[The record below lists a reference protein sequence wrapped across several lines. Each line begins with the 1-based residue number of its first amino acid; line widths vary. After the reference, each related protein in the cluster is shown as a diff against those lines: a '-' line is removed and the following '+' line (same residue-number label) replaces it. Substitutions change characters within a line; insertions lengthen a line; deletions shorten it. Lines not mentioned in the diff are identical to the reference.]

1 MELENVLTGK
11 ATASGFHVVIIGGGF
26 GGLKAAQALGKLPV
40 DVTMIDKR
48 NFHLFQPLLYQVATG
63 GLSPG
68 DIAAPLRSVLS
79 KYRNVTVLLDEVS
92 AVDPAARTLHLRNSP
107 AISYNALIVATGAE
121 NTYFGH
127 DEWSVC
133 APALKTIEDAT
144 EVRRRILVA
153 FENAEREPDPLVR
166 REWLRF
172 VVVGGGPTG
181 VELAGAIGEIAR
193 DTLRDDFRRIR
204 PEEAEILLVDAGQR
218 LLAAMKPD
226 LSEKAE
232 RSLIKLGVRTRTGV
246 RVTGIDPTGITM
258 TTPADSE
265 HIATRTVLWAAGV
278 RATSLNRQLAASLGI
293 QTDNNGRIA
302 VTPQLTIP
310 GHDEIFVIGDAA
322 RCVEND
328 EMLPGTCPVAMQQGT
343 YTAQVISSRLRHE
356 TPPPFHF
363 VDRGTMATIGRKSAV
378 ADLGFVRFGGVLA
391 WLAWLFLHLL
401 YLVSFRSRLVVAIQ
415 WAFQY
420 LTFNRGARLITSSGS
435 TANAAK

>member
-1 MELENVLTGK
+1 MAAEV
-11 ATASGFHVVIIGGGF
+11 AASRFRAVIIGGGF
-26 GGLKAAQALGKLPV
+26 GGLKAAQALGTVPV
-40 DVTMIDKR
+40 DVTLIDKR

-79 KYRNVTVLLDEVS
+79 KHRNVTVLLDEVL
-92 AVDPAARTLHLRNSP
+92 AIDPKSRTVQLKNSP
-107 AISYNALIVATGAE
+107 SIPYDALIVATGAE
-121 NTYFGH
+121 NSYFGH
-127 DEWSVC
+127 DEWTAY

-153 FENAEREPDPLVR
+153 FENAEREPNPAIR

-204 PEEAEILLVDAGQR
+204 PEEAEILLLDAGQR
-218 LLAAMKPD
+218 LLVAMKPD

-232 RSLIKLGVRTRTGV
+232 RSLIHLGVRTRTGV
-246 RVTGIDPTGITM
+246 RVTEIDATGVTIQT
-258 TTPADSE
+258 ANGSE
-265 HIATRTVLWAAGV
+265 RLATRTVLWAAGV
-278 RATSLNRQLAASLGI
+278 RTTALNRQLAAVLEI
-293 QTDNNGRIA
+293 QTDNGGRIG
-302 VTPQLTIP
+302 VTPEMTIP

-322 RCVEND
+322 RCIENG

-343 YTAQVISSRLRHE
+343 YVAKVIASRIRKQQ
-356 TPPPFHF
+356 PQPFHF

-420 LTFNRGARLITSSGS
+420 FSFNRGARLITSQ
-435 TANAAK
+435 ANRPDIK

>member
-1 MELENVLTGK
+1 MQ
-11 ATASGFHVVIIGGGF
+11 VVIIGGGF

-40 DVTMIDKR
+40 EVTMIDKR

-68 DIAAPLRSVLS
+68 DIAAPLRSVLRR
-79 KYRNVTVLLDEVS
+79 YRNVTVLLDEVT
-92 AVDPAARTLHLRNSP
+92 AIDPATRSVQLKNSP
-107 AISYNALIVATGAE
+107 AIVYDALIVATGAE
-121 NTYFGH
+121 NSYFGH
-127 DEWSVC
+127 DEWAAF

-144 EVRRRILVA
+144 EIRRRILVT
-153 FENAEREPDPLVR
+153 FEHAEREPDPAVR

-193 DTLRDDFRRIR
+193 DTLRGDFRRIR

-232 RSLIKLGVRTRTGV
+232 RSLIKLGVRTRTGL
-246 RVTGIDPTGITM
+246 RVTDIDATGITVA
-258 TTPADSE
+258 TPTGTE
-265 HIATRTVLWAAGV
+265 RIVTRTVLWAAGV

-293 QTDNNGRIA
+293 QTDNAGRIA
-302 VTPQLTIP
+302 VTPELVIP
-310 GHDEIFVIGDAA
+310 GHEEIFVIGDAA
-322 RCVEND
+322 RCVENG
-328 EMLPGTCPVAMQQGT
+328 EVLPGTSPVAIQQGT
-343 YTAQVISSRLRHE
+343 YVARAIAARIKKESP
-356 TPPPFHF
+356 PPPFHF

-420 LTFNRGARLITSSGS
+420 FTFNRGARLITAPGAD
-435 TANAAK
+435 ANEAK

>member
-1 MELENVLTGK
+1 MR
-11 ATASGFHVVIIGGGF
+11 VVIIGGGF

-40 DVTMIDKR
+40 EVTMIDKR

-68 DIAAPLRSVLS
+68 DIAAPLRSALS
-79 KYRNVTVLLDEVS
+79 RYRNVTVLLDEV
-92 AVDPAARTLHLRNSP
+92 AAIDPAARSVQLKNSP
-107 AISYNALIVATGAE
+107 AIVYDALIVATGAE
-121 NTYFGH
+121 NSYFGH
-127 DEWSVC
+127 DEWATF

-144 EVRRRILVA
+144 EIRRRILVA
-153 FENAEREPDPLVR
+153 FEHAEREPDPAVR

-193 DTLRDDFRRIR
+193 DTLRGDFRRIR

-232 RSLIKLGVRTRTGV
+232 RSLIKLGVRTRTGL
-246 RVTGIDPTGITM
+246 RVTGIDATGITVA
-258 TTPADSE
+258 TITGTE
-265 HIATRTVLWAAGV
+265 RIATRTVLWAAGV
-278 RATSLNRQLAASLGI
+278 RATSLNRQLAALLGI
-293 QTDNNGRIA
+293 QTDNAGRIA

-310 GHDEIFVIGDAA
+310 GHEEIFVIGDAA
-322 RCVEND
+322 RCVENG
-328 EMLPGTCPVAMQQGT
+328 EALPGTSPVAIQQGT
-343 YTAQVISSRLRHE
+343 YVARAIAARIKKDSP
-356 TPPPFHF
+356 PPPFHF

-401 YLVSFRSRLVVAIQ
+401 YLVSFRSRLMVAIQ

-420 LTFNRGARLITSSGS
+420 FTFNRGARLITSSG
-435 TANAAK
+435 ADGNEAK